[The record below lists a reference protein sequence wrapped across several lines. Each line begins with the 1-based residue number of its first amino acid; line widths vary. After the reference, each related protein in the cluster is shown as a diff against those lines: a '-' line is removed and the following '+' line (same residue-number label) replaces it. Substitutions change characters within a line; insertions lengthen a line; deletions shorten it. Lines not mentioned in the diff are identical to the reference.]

1 MMKKLFLIFLMIIS
15 LFGLVLG
22 SGTKKALAAPEKS
35 EVKALKIGIMAPLTG
50 PSSTAGIPHSRVTQL
65 AVDWI
70 NGKGGITIK
79 GLKYLIE
86 LVIEDEKDTTDTS
99 ISAATKLVQLHKVK
113 FIVGTISP
121 PAVAAVASI
130 TEPAQVL
137 RSVWHGEGAAM
148 EINAKTPYTFRVPVV
163 PRDFAPQ
170 LLKYQVK
177 AYPSAKKIAILF
189 IEGPA
194 AEFLLEKTKESIEAV
209 KLNLVSTNM
218 YPANTKDFYPV
229 LTKVLDSKPDS
240 IYCTALP
247 HLMGGILKSARE
259 LGFNGPIF
267 NLSPTSPEVVR
278 AIAGKA
284 FADNCIVPAPDVT
297 SPEMTPMIK
306 EIRKMI
312 LEKYKECNFDYVRQW
327 DSLWWMVQA
336 IEKSQSLDPTQVA
349 KTWEKMD
356 RIQSSTGIG
365 KMGGQQSYGINH
377 IGVLPFA
384 VTRMMKGELE
394 HVGWF
399 VPEIP

>member
-1 MMKKLFLIFLMIIS
+1 MKKLSFIS
-15 LFGLVLG
+15 LTIVLTCGLILG
-22 SGTKKALAAPEKS
+22 VYTKVGLAASSKEEAKT
-35 EVKALKIGIMAPLTG
+35 LKIGVMAPLTG

-65 AVDWI
+65 AADWI

-86 LVIEDEKDTTDTS
+86 LVIEDEKNTTDTS
-99 ISAATKLVQLHKVK
+99 ISAAMKLVQLHKVK

-121 PAVAAVASI
+121 PAVAAVASV
-130 TEPAQVL
+130 TEPAHVL

-170 LLKYQVK
+170 LLNYQVK
-177 AYPSAKKIAILF
+177 AYPNTKKIAILF

-194 AEFLLEKTKESIEAV
+194 AKFLLEKTKEAIEAV
-209 KLNLVSTNM
+209 KLNLVGTDM
-218 YPANTKDFYPV
+218 YPSNTRDFYPV
-229 LTKVLDSKPDS
+229 LTKVLNSNPEA

-284 FADNCIVPAPDVT
+284 FATECIVPAPDVN

-306 EIRKMI
+306 EIRKMV

-327 DSLWWMVQA
+327 DSFWWMVQA
-336 IEKSQSLDPTQVA
+336 IEKAQSLDPTKVA

-399 VPEIP
+399 TPEIP